1 MRCRS
6 ALTKIDALRTGEL
19 HPSER
24 GAVKSHLRT
33 CQSCDESFADLG
45 HLSHLAKSLIVA
57 PPRKL
62 REAGGMADSFDYL
75 ATATPAAWVAYSERG
90 IRMIYPGGTED
101 EFRSRYAKRFGR
113 ILVRGSLSTPLRNRV
128 LGALAGKGS
137 GRVRTDFGET
147 SELEEQVLRALS
159 RIPRGEV
166 RSYSWIACQVGHP
179 TAVRA
184 VANVVARNFLPFVVP
199 CHRVVPASGG
209 IGEYAFG
216 AAMKREL
223 LRREGVD
230 VDGLDVLE
238 KQHIRY
244 IGSRTTRIAC
254 LPTCSA
260 ARRIR
265 ETNRVPLRGSKAAL
279 QAGFRPCRRCRPFAA

>member
-6 ALTKIDALRTGEL
+6 ALTRIDALRTGEL
-19 HPSER
+19 PPSEQ
-24 GAVKSHLRT
+24 GAVKDHLRT
-33 CQSCDESFADLG
+33 CPSCDESFADLD
-45 HLSHLAKSLIVA
+45 HLSQLAKSLMAVA
-57 PPRKL
+57 PKKR

-75 ATATPAAWVAYSERG
+75 DKATPPTWVAFSDRG
-90 IRMIYPGGTED
+90 IRMIHPSGSED

-113 ILVRGSLSTPLRNRV
+113 ILVRGSLPHVLRGRV
-128 LGALAGKGS
+128 LGALSGKGAD
-137 GRVRTDFGET
+137 RVRVDFAEAT
-147 SELEEQVLRALS
+147 QLEEQVLRALA

-166 RSYSWIACQVGHP
+166 RTYSWLAQQIGRP

-184 VANVVARNFLPFVVP
+184 VANVVARNLVPFVVP

-209 IGEYAFG
+209 VGEYGFG

-230 VDGLDVLE
+230 VDELDALAR
-238 KQHIRY
+238 QHVRL

-254 LPTCSA
+254 FPTCGA
-260 ARRIR
+260 ALRIR
-265 ETNRVPLRGSKAAL
+265 EENRVPFHGAKEAAKE
-279 QAGFRPCRRCRPFAA
+279 GFRPCRRCRPFAA